1 MKFSVL
7 IGFVSMVTVKTNKVN
22 ERIIMSKGHAIIR
35 NYKRLDGSEVSY
47 KTATSDIIK
56 VVENGDEYPP
66 AEITKLA
73 GYKKSELQFLLP
85 YLANQNV
92 LKSCRT
98 ADHRLMYF
106 KAKPNALQETF
117 YPQPI
122 FPDWAI
128 KGSTIYRSK

>member
-98 ADHRLMYF
+98 SLRHCRSMVIRDTQGF
-106 KAKPNALQETF
+106 LQIRARVCGCLLYTS
-117 YPQPI
+117 PSPR
-122 FPDWAI
+122 D
-128 KGSTIYRSK
+128 